1 MVSCVKILNSKVLT
15 QLWVQ
20 MKDGLTL
27 PKWNKLTTNP
37 EGFRLGRKEALTL
50 SYCMRA
56 AGGSVEHLSSGS
68 GELRDQSSNLPEN
81 SQIKAWKV
89 FSFQSFSGDFCCE
102 AEATVSFVGGCGK
115 KGGWGVSEHTE
126 QKGETWLKIPKLK
139 LVWGSCTFRG
149 VGGDS
154 VHS

>member
-1 MVSCVKILNSKVLT
+1 
-15 QLWVQ
+15 
-20 MKDGLTL
+20 
-27 PKWNKLTTNP
+27 
-37 EGFRLGRKEALTL
+37 
-50 SYCMRA
+50 MRA

-115 KGGWGVSEHTE
+115 KGGLGGVRAHWAE
-126 QKGETWLKIPKLK
+126 
-139 LVWGSCTFRG
+139 
-149 VGGDS
+149 GGDVAENPQTEVGVRQLYIQRGGWRLGPLLKEQFTTWTAFKS
-154 VHS
+154 ESFISFPKEEADGEIL